1 MADKKLQL
9 RVIAP
14 GMNLG
19 KDLPTHGDMVVVHAI
34 TGEMG
39 ILPGR
44 LPCVM
49 ALGKGSLRIY
59 EGETV
64 YRLLIDGGI
73 ASISGDVVTVLS
85 NSLAWADE

>member
-1 MADKKLQL
+1 MADKKLEL

-14 GMNLG
+14 NMNLD
-19 KDLPTHGDMVVVHAI
+19 KALPQFADMVIVYCI

-49 ALGKGSLRIY
+49 ALGKGALRIY

-64 YRLLIDGGI
+64 HRLQIDGGV
-73 ASISGDVVTVLS
+73 ASISDDVVTVLS
-85 NSLAWADE
+85 NKIEWAK